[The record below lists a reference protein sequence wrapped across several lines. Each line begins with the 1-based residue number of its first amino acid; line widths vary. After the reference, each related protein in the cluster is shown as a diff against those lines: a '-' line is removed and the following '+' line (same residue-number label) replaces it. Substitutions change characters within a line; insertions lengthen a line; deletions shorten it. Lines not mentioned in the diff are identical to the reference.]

1 MRILL
6 DAQLPRSLVRS
17 LEALGCDVLHTL
29 DLPAGNRSSDQMI
42 SAIADRDQRVV
53 FSTDADFVRSHLL
66 RGIPARLLIVTTG
79 NIGNLDLTALLL
91 RALLELIH
99 LFESLVL
106 IELSRKP
113 LVVRL

>member
-53 FSTDADFVRSHLL
+53 FSKARPNGSAS
-66 RGIPARLLIVTTG
+66 GEPAGRHVG
-79 NIGNLDLTALLL
+79 
-91 RALLELIH
+91 
-99 LFESLVL
+99 LVAGF
-106 IELSRKP
+106 SP
-113 LVVRL
+113 